1 MSPQS
6 QLALEQ
12 FRDGRYQEAERTA
25 LQCPPDDPGRCVAL
39 GMVYLHTQREAEA
52 LACLES
58 NPDATVA
65 TLLGEHL
72 AARKAMAAKL
82 SRQDPEGERMAAKFQ
97 ALGYSLPKQGVRLS
111 ACLIVKDEATT
122 IEACLKSLK
131 GVADEIVVVDTGS
144 TDDTIARA
152 KKHGAKVNQTEW
164 TDDFSAARNVSL
176 QHATGDWALWIDADE
191 TLDPGS
197 VSAIHEALMR
207 PQFGG
212 FFVRIVNY
220 LADTGQAAQYVHRPI
235 RLFRLADGVKFVGR
249 IHEQVS
255 PSIQATGRPCANL
268 DGVVLH
274 HSGYRPQAMR
284 DKNKLERT
292 ISMLEREV
300 AERPEDGFQWFNLAN
315 VLSVAGRYAEA
326 EHASVQASR
335 NFPPKAS
342 FVAPAYHLMAV
353 SRIELGRP
361 QDALQACDE
370 VERLGLHNVVN
381 QFNRAHALMR
391 LRRFEEALAAVRAC
405 DGMEWNPDIPGDYGI
420 VTHKKHVLEGQILA
434 QSGRLDEAL
443 AAFDAALAVDPDY
456 DVVLYSKAATLEQK
470 GQTAEALAAYDQV
483 IGSEALDL
491 PARKGA
497 MRMRIAQNEFD
508 QAVTIGRD
516 TWVRYMDEDAW
527 LLWAG
532 AAEQADDPVA
542 LDACYE
548 AYAQANTPT
557 PQMWVNWGR
566 VHEALDKPQSAYD
579 CYAEA
584 MKAAPQDPNA
594 CFNAADLLYRLG
606 MHHEAA
612 VLYQSGLQ
620 LDAMK
625 PEGWFCLGN
634 CLAQLGLA
642 DGARLAYGKTLEL
655 DPQHAGAQHN
665 LSLFDASQPKA
676 A

>member
-25 LQCPPDDPGRCVAL
+25 LQCPPDEPGRCVAL

-52 LACLES
+52 LSCLES
-58 NPDATVA
+58 APDATVA
-65 TLLGEHL
+65 ALLGEHL
-72 AARKAMAAKL
+72 AARQAMAAKL
-82 SRQDPEGERMAAKFQ
+82 NRKDPEGERMTARFQ
-97 ALGYSLPKQGVRLS
+97 SLGYALPKQGVRLS
-111 ACLIVKDEATT
+111 ACLIVKDEAAT
-122 IEACLKSLK
+122 IDACLKSLRD
-131 GVADEIVVVDTGS
+131 VVDEIVVVDTGS

-152 KKHGAKVNQTEW
+152 KKHGAKVYHAEW
-164 TDDFSAARNVSL
+164 TDDFAAARNVSL
-176 QHATGDWALWIDADE
+176 QHASGDWALWIDADE
-191 TLDPGS
+191 TLDPS
-197 VSAIHEALMR
+197 SADAIREALMR

-235 RLFRLADGVKFVGR
+235 RLFRLAEGVKFVGR

-315 VLSVAGRYAEA
+315 VLSVAGRYADA
-326 EHASVQASR
+326 EHAAVQASR

-342 FVAPAYHLMAV
+342 FVAPVYHLMAV

-361 QDALQACDE
+361 QDALAACDE
-370 VERLGLHNVVN
+370 VERLGLHNIVN

-391 LRRFEEALAAVRAC
+391 LRRLDEALEAVRAC

-443 AAFDAALAVDPDY
+443 VAFDAALAVDPDY

-470 GQTAEALAAYDQV
+470 GDKEQAKAAYERV
-483 IGSEALDL
+483 VGSEALDL

-497 MRMRIAQNEFD
+497 MRMQLALGEYEHAIAM
-508 QAVTIGRD
+508 GRE

-532 AAEQADDPVA
+532 AAEQANNPVA
-542 LDACYE
+542 LDVCYQ

-557 PQMWVNWGR
+557 PQMWINWGR
-566 VHEALDKPQSAYD
+566 VQEALDKPQSAYD

-584 MKAAPQDPNA
+584 MKAAPHDPNA

-606 MHHEAA
+606 LHHEAA
-612 VLYQSGLQ
+612 VLYQNGLQ
-620 LDAMK
+620 LDSMK